1 MPTQNLFH
9 VHKTKTIFLIITV
22 SLFAWS
28 APRTMAGIGVD
39 DPRIDMLRPQNEIK
53 LKTIEGEVMRVQGE
67 FVGEKFSQMK
77 DERYLIRTPVGKE
90 WDLHLE
96 KTTLVV
102 GDIFLGDKIKAT
114 VGEDGVLHTVQKI
127 SQDNTKNSQN
137 SVVRRRI
144 AGTVEKKNGNFV
156 YVKQGDHTEILH
168 LDGQSILEGNI
179 REGSNV
185 VAQLG
190 EAGYAI
196 RIQEFQS
203 EPQTNSN

>member
-9 VHKTKTIFLIITV
+9 VHKTKTIFLIMTV
-22 SLFAWS
+22 SLFTWS
-28 APRTMAGIGVD
+28 APKTMAGIGVD
-39 DPRIDMLRPQNEIK
+39 DGPRIDMLRPQSEIR
-53 LKTIEGEVMRVQGE
+53 LKTIEGAVMRVQGE

-77 DERYLIRTPVGKE
+77 DERYLIRTPLGKE

-96 KTTLVV
+96 KNTLVL

-127 SQDNTKNSQN
+127 AQDNTNSQN

-144 AGTVEKKNGNFV
+144 AGTVEKKTGNFV

-168 LDGQSILEGNI
+168 LDGQSILEGDI
-179 REGSNV
+179 REGSKI

-190 EAGYAI
+190 DAGYAI

-203 EPQTNSN
+203 EPQSRPQ